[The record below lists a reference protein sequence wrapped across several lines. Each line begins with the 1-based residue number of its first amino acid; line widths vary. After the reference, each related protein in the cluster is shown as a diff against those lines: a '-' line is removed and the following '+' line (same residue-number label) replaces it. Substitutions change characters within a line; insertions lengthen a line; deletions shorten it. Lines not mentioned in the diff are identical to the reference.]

1 MPSLKIVWFVGRVPC
16 PSFAK
21 RKQLRL
27 KRKRYL
33 KPLRDQNKKEP
44 DAETPNSLKV
54 MKENN
59 ECSVPWI
66 EKPLNGCIPALPSI
80 LFSMLYLTPLPRSR
94 ADAIVEIEQ
103 PFLDASF

>member
-1 MPSLKIVWFVGRVPC
+1 MPVQFFPWVLET
-16 PSFAK
+16 
-21 RKQLRL
+21 
-27 KRKRYL
+27 
-33 KPLRDQNKKEP
+33 KKGL
-44 DAETPNSLKV
+44 DAEAPNPLKV

-59 ECSVPWI
+59 GCSVPWI
-66 EKPLNGCIPALPSI
+66 EKPLNGCIPAEPSI